1 MTMDHREWQRQTAL
15 KHRERKA
22 EEARGDGAAI
32 SDHALDV
39 LAAAYVGVSA
49 EQVKAWRTG
58 RG

>member
-1 MTMDHREWQRQTAL
+1 MTAGNRDWQRQTAL

-22 EEARGDGAAI
+22 EEARADGAAV

-39 LAAAYVGVSA
+39 LAANYVGVSA
-49 EQVKAWRTG
+49 EQVKAWRMG

>member
-1 MTMDHREWQRQTAL
+1 MTAGNREWQRQTAL
-15 KHRERKA
+15 KHRERKRD
-22 EEARGDGAAI
+22 EARADGASV

-49 EQVKAWRTG
+49 DQVKAWRMG

>member
-1 MTMDHREWQRQTAL
+1 MSISHREWQRSTAL

-22 EEARGDGAAI
+22 EEARSDGAAI

-49 EQVKAWRTG
+49 EQVKAWRMG
-58 RG
+58 W